1 MRARRRVSPRARR
14 SRCAAGPTGAAGRDV
29 EVLAQVPYFAS
40 LRPAEL
46 RDLAHRC
53 ASRTFGVE
61 TALFE
66 EGDPCHGLFV
76 VAEGAVEVRQVS
88 PRGRAQVFHTE
99 GPGATL
105 GEAPLFDR
113 GGYIATAVATAPTRA
128 LFLPRAHLLALCR
141 RHPSVALS
149 MLEALSRRV
158 RAFAEIVGDLAF
170 RPVAE
175 RVARYLAS
183 ASARRRSREVDLPL
197 TQAQLAARL
206 GTVREL
212 VARALADLQ
221 RSGVIARTRS
231 TIVIRDPE
239 RLAALARG
247 DEAGRR
253 VT

>member
-1 MRARRRVSPRARR
+1 MPPRRRASPRARR
-14 SRCAAGPTGAAGRDV
+14 PRRATGAVARDV
-29 EVLAQVPYFAS
+29 EVLAQVPYFAA
-40 LRPAEL
+40 LPPAEL
-46 RDLAHRC
+46 RELARRC
-53 ASRTFGVE
+53 ASRTFAVE
-61 TALFE
+61 AALFE

-76 VAEGAVEVRQVS
+76 VAEGAVEVRQIS

-99 GPGATL
+99 GPAATL

-128 LFLPRAHLLALCR
+128 LFLPRAHVLALCR
-141 RHPSVALS
+141 RHPSVALA

-183 ASARRRSREVDLPL
+183 AGARRRSGEVDLPL
-197 TQAQLAARL
+197 TQAQVAARL

-212 VARALADLQ
+212 VARALAELA
-221 RSGVIARTRS
+221 RTGVIARRRS

-247 DEAGRR
+247 DRAEG
-253 VT
+253 V